1 MKIIELLI
9 DEEQLMSGIEAISIV
24 DKPAIEE
31 NFIALSKNEEVK
43 LAEVDNE
50 KRILV
55 GPALIPNKNIFRSNG
70 GEDYF
75 IYFSKDTVRQASQL
89 FLMRGNQNKSTLEH
103 QAQLNGLS
111 VVESWIIEDSN
122 MDKSKKYGFDLPE
135 GTWMVTM
142 KVNNDAVWNEY
153 VKTGLVKGFSIEGY
167 FTDKLDMSAL
177 TSTND
182 EEEAEEILL
191 EIANSILGNKYQL
204 KTYSDYG
211 SGVRNNAK
219 RGIELNKKVDNKCA
233 TSVGKVRAQQLSR
246 GASLSLSTIKRMYSY
261 LSRAETYYDANDTK
275 ACGTISYLLWGGK
288 AGLNWSR
295 GKLRE
300 LGELKMASMVV
311 DKDYAIL
318 DDRLAYASKEMA
330 EKMAKD
336 IGCEGIHEH
345 EFEGK
350 TWYMP
355 CEFHKKDEMY
365 KHTKCPSGFK
375 RINGKCVKMAEVG
388 PRGGI
393 RKSPKAPASGTP
405 NRNPKGKGTA
415 KGDASG
421 KRGAKVSA
429 KDRAYLQKK
438 ADDFNKRYKEK
449 LGYGITVGMLA
460 SVFQRGLGAFNTSHS
475 PNVKSPSQ
483 WAHARV
489 NAFMYLVR
497 NGRPQNAKYT
507 TDYDLLPA
515 KHPKSKK

>member
-1 MKIIELLI
+1 MKIVELLI
-9 DEEQLMSGIEAISIV
+9 DEEQLLSGIEAISIV
-24 DKPAIEE
+24 DQPAIEE
-31 NFIALSKNEEVK
+31 NFVALSKQHEIK
-43 LAEVDNE
+43 LAQVDEE
-50 KRILV
+50 KRILM
-55 GPALIPNKNIFRSNG
+55 GAALVPDKNIYRRD
-70 GEDYF
+70 GEDEYY
-75 IYFSKDTVRQASQL
+75 IYFSKDTVRKASQL

-103 QAQLNGLS
+103 QAELHGLS
-111 VVESWIIEDSN
+111 VVESWIIEDEVH
-122 MDKSKKYGFDLPE
+122 DKSRKYDMDLPV
-135 GTWMVTM
+135 GTWMVSM
-142 KVNNDAVWNEY
+142 KVNNDDVWNNY
-153 VKTGLVKGFSIEGY
+153 VKTGKVKGFSIEGY
-167 FTDKLDMSAL
+167 FKDKLEMSAL
-177 TSTND
+177 NEIED
-182 EEEAEEILL
+182 EEEATEILL
-191 EIANSILGNKYQL
+191 EIANSILDNKYELQ
-204 KTYSDYG
+204 TYSDYG

-219 RGIELNKKVDNKCA
+219 RGIELNKKVNNKCA
-233 TSVGKVRAQQLSR
+233 TSVGKVRAQQLAR
-246 GASLSLSTIKRMYSY
+246 GEKLSVGTIKRMYSY

-311 DKDYAIL
+311 DKDHAIIN
-318 DDRLAYASKEMA
+318 DRLAYSSKEMA
-330 EKMAKD
+330 EKMSKD
-336 IGCEGIHEH
+336 LDCDGIHEH
-345 EFEGK
+345 ELEGK

-355 CEFHKKDEMY
+355 CAEHFL
-365 KHTKCPSGFK
+365 
-375 RINGKCVKMAEVG
+375 AEVG
-388 PRGGI
+388 PRGGV
-393 RKSPKAPASGTP
+393 RKSPKAPKSDTP
-405 NRNPKGKGTA
+405 NPNPKGEGTA

-429 KDRAYLQKK
+429 KDRESLQKK